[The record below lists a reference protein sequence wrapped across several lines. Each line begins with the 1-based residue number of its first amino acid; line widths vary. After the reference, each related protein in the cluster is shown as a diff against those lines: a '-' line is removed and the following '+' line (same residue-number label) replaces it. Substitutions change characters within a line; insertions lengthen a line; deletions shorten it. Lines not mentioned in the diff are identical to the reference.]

1 MTSADSTTDRA
12 RLPIA
17 SLANV
22 DREVSEEAA
31 TPGWRTITWSWGT
44 TALFTAVAVPVA
56 LGVTALEGVAIAV
69 SLTLFAA
76 SLVVWTYAF
85 GLAVVRT
92 TRGDDVTV
100 PGLFFLSAGAAPRAV
115 RRHLL
120 ASLAV
125 SVVVAM
131 ATVKANPFGAL
142 APMLALGLPGLWGA
156 RHGTFPPR
164 RMTRGIGNRPVAS
177 RRSDGRPGQ

>member
-1 MTSADSTTDRA
+1 VDGEPRETTE
-12 RLPIA
+12 LP
-17 SLANV
+17 
-22 DREVSEEAA
+22 RR
-31 TPGWRTITWSWGT
+31 RTIAWSWGT
-44 TALFTAVAVPVA
+44 TALFAAVTIPVA
-56 LGVTALEGVAIAV
+56 LGATALEGVAIAV
-69 SLTLFAA
+69 SLALFAA
-76 SLVVWTYAF
+76 SLAVWAYAF

-100 PGLFFLSAGAAPRAV
+100 PALFFLSAGTAPRAV

-125 SVVVAM
+125 SVVVAIV
-131 ATVKANPFGAL
+131 TVKANPFSAL
-142 APMLALGLPGLWGA
+142 VPMLALGLPGLWAA

-164 RMTRGIGNRPVAS
+164 RTARGIAGNRYAAS

>member
-1 MTSADSTTDRA
+1 M
-12 RLPIA
+12 
-17 SLANV
+17 
-22 DREVSEEAA
+22 
-31 TPGWRTITWSWGT
+31 
-44 TALFTAVAVPVA
+44 LFTAVTIPVA
-56 LGVTALEGVAIAV
+56 LGATALEGVAIAV

-115 RRHLL
+115 RRHLMG
-120 ASLAV
+120 SLAV
-125 SVVVAM
+125 SVAVAI
-131 ATVKANPFGAL
+131 ATVKANPFSAL
-142 APMLALGLPGLWGA
+142 VPMLALGLPGLWGA

-164 RMTRGIGNRPVAS
+164 RAPRRVGASSSRAVTDVRSVVS

>member
-1 MTSADSTTDRA
+1 MDGEGR
-12 RLPIA
+12 
-17 SLANV
+17 
-22 DREVSEEAA
+22 
-31 TPGWRTITWSWGT
+31 RTIAWSWGT
-44 TALFTAVAVPVA
+44 TALFAAITIPVA
-56 LGVTALEGVAIAV
+56 LGASALEGVAIAV
-69 SLTLFAA
+69 SLALFAA

-115 RRHLL
+115 RRHLMG
-120 ASLAV
+120 SLTV
-125 SVVVAM
+125 SVVVAI
-131 ATVKANPFGAL
+131 ATVKANPFSAL
-142 APMLALGLPGLWGA
+142 VPMLALGLPGLWGA

-164 RMTRGIGNRPVAS
+164 RRTARGMSGSRPVVS